1 MAFINDNNGNN
12 DNNTCGAPAGLR
24 ASDRLRRLALLE
36 AGLFKYADTP
46 LYGAIN
52 DVLDTIVRGHLW
64 FENTKEFLDYV
75 KVSTPAQVSALATW
89 LRSVNRRREI
99 IGAWHNVSVTVADT
113 IHLVTIV

>member
-1 MAFINDNNGNN
+1 MAFINDNNGN
-12 DNNTCGAPAGLR
+12 TCKTPEGIS

-36 AGLFKYADTP
+36 ADIFKYIDTP
-46 LYGAIN
+46 MYTVIN

-64 FENTKEFLDYV
+64 FEHTNEFWDYV
-75 KVSTPAQVSALATW
+75 KNSSPAQVSALAMW

-99 IGAWHNVSVTVADT
+99 IGAWPNVSVTVANT